1 MLVPNPQHKQAIQTV
16 FDNLHIGNSNPFS
29 IAAFEAAYTHGHTW
43 LNEVL
48 MYLQANRDFACDYI
62 KQHIP
67 QIKAI
72 TPQGTYLLWLDCRN
86 LGLNDTALKDFF
98 IKQAKLGLN
107 TGLSFGEAGSGFMRM
122 NFALPQS
129 KLKQALVQLRQAV
142 EGVEK

>member
-1 MLVPNPQHKQAIQTV
+1 MAIHGLDKVLV
-16 FDNLHIGNSNPFS
+16 
-29 IAAFEAAYTHGHTW
+29 
-43 LNEVL
+43 
-48 MYLQANRDFACDYI
+48 YLQADRDFACDYI

-72 TPQGTYLLWLDCRN
+72 TPQGTYLLWLDCRD
-86 LGLNDTALKDFF
+86 LGLNDAALKSFF
-98 IKQAKLGLN
+98 IHQAKLGLN